1 MTLTRLTQGTSLVQG
16 LGRWLDGSGA
26 TPEIVLST
34 RVRLARNMREV
45 PFTHRAREEQLAM
58 IYSSVVS
65 TVRKLPT
72 LSGILALPMREL
84 TPLDRQFLVERHLI
98 SNDLA
103 DNGRVRGLLVLPDES
118 VSAMVNEEDHL
129 RLQGMASGFQLR
141 SAWESVNAIDDDL
154 GQDLDYAFNEEL
166 GYLTACPTNAGTG
179 MRASV
184 LIHLPALVLTKQIG
198 RVLQGITQ
206 VGLTVR
212 GFYGEGSQ
220 IMGNFFQISNQ
231 TTLGQSERESIESLE
246 RVTRQIIDY
255 EQRAR
260 DELLKDARV
269 QIEDKIWRAYGALRY
284 SRVITSQE
292 VVNLS
297 SAVRFGVALAIP
309 GLPGVQALNELLIRT
324 QPAHV
329 QLIAGREMDA
339 RERNVVR
346 AAYVRSIL
354 DPDAAGAASTN

>member
-1 MTLTRLTQGTSLVQG
+1 MKLSGLALN
-16 LGRWLDGSGA
+16 LGRWLDGSG
-26 TPEIVLST
+26 PSSDVVLST
-34 RVRLARNMREV
+34 RVRLARNLKEV

-58 IYSSVVS
+58 VYSSVVS
-65 TVRKLPT
+65 AVRKTP
-72 LSGILALPMREL
+72 ALVSSSALQMREL

-98 SNDLA
+98 SHDLA
-103 DNGRVRGLLVLPDES
+103 DNGRLRGLLLVPDES

-129 RLQGMASGFQLR
+129 RLQALASGFQLR
-141 SAWESVNAIDDDL
+141 SAWESVNSIDDEL
-154 GQDLDYAFNEEL
+154 GQDLDYAFSEDL

-184 LIHLPALVLTKQIG
+184 LIHLPSLVLTKQIS

-206 VGLTVR
+206 VGLAVR

-231 TTLGQSERESIESLE
+231 TTLGQSEKETIESLE
-246 RVTRQIIDY
+246 RVTRQIIEY

-269 QIEDKIWRAYGALRY
+269 QIEDKIWRAYGALKH
-284 SRVITSQE
+284 SRVISSSE

-297 SAVRFGVALAIP
+297 SAVRFGVALQIE
-309 GLPGVQALNELLIRT
+309 GLASVRTLNELLIRT
-324 QPAHV
+324 QPAHI
-329 QLIAGREMDA
+329 QLAAGQELEQ
-339 RERNVVR
+339 RERNVIR
-346 AAYVRSIL
+346 ANYVRSLL
-354 DPDAAGAASTN
+354 DSSAANAVNPN

>member
-1 MTLTRLTQGTSLVQG
+1 MLSTLARN
-16 LGRWLDGSGA
+16 LGRWLDGSGPA
-26 TPEIVLST
+26 PEIVLST
-34 RVRLARNMREV
+34 RVRLARNLKEV

-65 TVRKLPT
+65 TVHKTP
-72 LSGILALPMREL
+72 ALEGVVALQMREL

-129 RLQGMASGFQLR
+129 RLQSLASGFQLR
-141 SAWESVNAIDDDL
+141 SAWEAVNAIDDEL
-154 GQDLDYAFNEEL
+154 GQDLDYAFSEDL

-206 VGLTVR
+206 VGLAVR

-231 TTLGQSERESIESLE
+231 TTLGQSERETIESLE

-269 QIEDKIWRAYGALRY
+269 QVEDKIWRAYGTLRF
-284 SRVITSQE
+284 SRAISSQE
-292 VVNLS
+292 VVNLT
-297 SAVRFGVALAIP
+297 SAVRFGVALQVG
-309 GLPGVQALNELLIRT
+309 GLPSVRTLNHLLIRT

-329 QLIAGREMDA
+329 QVNEGREMDQ
-339 RERNVVR
+339 RERNIVR
-346 AAYVRSIL
+346 AGYVRELLGSGAA
-354 DPDAAGAASTN
+354 DAAKSN

>member
-1 MTLTRLTQGTSLVQG
+1 MKLSGLAHN
-16 LGRWLDGSGA
+16 LGRWLDGSG
-26 TPEIVLST
+26 PSSDVVLST
-34 RVRLARNMREV
+34 RVRLARNLKEV

-58 IYSSVVS
+58 VYSSVVS
-65 TVRKLPT
+65 AVRKTP
-72 LSGILALPMREL
+72 ALVSSSALQMREL

-98 SNDLA
+98 SHDLA
-103 DNGRVRGLLVLPDES
+103 DNGRLRGLLLVPDES

-129 RLQGMASGFQLR
+129 RLQALASGFQLR
-141 SAWESVNAIDDDL
+141 SAWESVNAIDDEL
-154 GQDLDYAFNEEL
+154 GQDLDYAFSEDL

-184 LIHLPALVLTKQIG
+184 LIHLPSLVLTKQIS

-206 VGLTVR
+206 VGLAVR

-231 TTLGQSERESIESLE
+231 TTLGQSEKETIESLE
-246 RVTRQIIDY
+246 RVTRQIIEY

-269 QIEDKIWRAYGALRY
+269 QIEDKIWRAYGALKH
-284 SRVITSQE
+284 SRVISSSE

-297 SAVRFGVALAIP
+297 SAVRFGVALQIE
-309 GLPGVQALNELLIRT
+309 GLANVRTLNELLIRT
-324 QPAHV
+324 QPAHI
-329 QLIAGREMDA
+329 QLAAGQELEQ
-339 RERNVVR
+339 RERNVIR
-346 AAYVRSIL
+346 ANYVRTLL
-354 DPDAAGAASTN
+354 DSSAANAVNPN

>member
-1 MTLTRLTQGTSLVQG
+1 MKLSGLSLN
-16 LGRWLDGSGA
+16 LGRWLDGSG
-26 TPEIVLST
+26 PSSDVVLST
-34 RVRLARNMREV
+34 RVRLARNLKEV

-58 IYSSVVS
+58 VYSSVVS
-65 TVRKLPT
+65 AVRKTP
-72 LSGILALPMREL
+72 ALVSSSALQMREL

-98 SNDLA
+98 SHDLA
-103 DNGRVRGLLVLPDES
+103 DNGRLRGLLLVPDES

-129 RLQGMASGFQLR
+129 RLQALASGFQLR
-141 SAWESVNAIDDDL
+141 SAWESVNAIDDEL
-154 GQDLDYAFNEEL
+154 GQDLDYAFSEDL

-184 LIHLPALVLTKQIG
+184 LIHLPSLVLTKQIS

-206 VGLTVR
+206 VGLAVR

-231 TTLGQSERESIESLE
+231 TTLGQSEKETIESLE
-246 RVTRQIIDY
+246 RVTRQIIEY

-269 QIEDKIWRAYGALRY
+269 QIEDKIWRAYGALKH
-284 SRVITSQE
+284 SRVISSSE

-297 SAVRFGVALAIP
+297 SAVRFGVALQIE
-309 GLPGVQALNELLIRT
+309 GLASVRTLNELLIRT
-324 QPAHV
+324 QPAHI
-329 QLIAGREMDA
+329 QLAAGQELEQ
-339 RERNVVR
+339 RERNVIR
-346 AAYVRSIL
+346 ANYVRSLL
-354 DPDAAGAASTN
+354 DSSAANAVNPN